1 MILQRRRFLYLAAGA
16 AALPTLGTTARAQS
30 YPAHPVRVIVPFS
43 AGGPTDVFARI
54 IAGNLSRNLG
64 QQFYVENQP
73 GAGGNLGMGAG
84 ARATP
89 DGYAITI
96 VSTSYV
102 VNPSL
107 YVENSLRPASR
118 TLHPSLWRRRLPTY
132 CWCTRRS
139 PQSNVNE
146 LIAFLKANN
155 GKYSYAHS
163 GIGTTSHLSG
173 EMFKHSQ
180 GIDLVSVP
188 FNGAA
193 PAVQSTLAGHTPIAF
208 TVLTP
213 AVPQVKEGKLRALA
227 VTTPKRTPALPDVP
241 TMAEAGLPGQ
251 ESDTISGVLVPTG
264 TPQSIIA
271 TAPPRNRQSNGG
283 TGRRPE
289 ARSPSA
295 LIRSTARRRN
305 SPPASG
311 PRSRNGRKS
320 FRPRTSRWN
329 RAC

>member
-107 YVENSLRPASR
+107 YVKTPYDPLQG
-118 TLHPSLWRRRLPTY
+118 L
-132 CWCTRRS
+132 CTRHFGGGD
-139 PQSNVNE
+139 PQR
-146 LIAFLKANN
+146 IAGAPVDPRKER
-155 GKYSYAHS
+155 HR
-163 GIGTTSHLSG
+163 TDRV
-173 EMFKHSQ
+173 SQ
-180 GIDLVSVP
+180 S
-188 FNGAA
+188 
-193 PAVQSTLAGHTPIAF
+193 Q
-208 TVLTP
+208 
-213 AVPQVKEGKLRALA
+213 
-227 VTTPKRTPALPDVP
+227 
-241 TMAEAGLPGQ
+241 
-251 ESDTISGVLVPTG
+251 
-264 TPQSIIA
+264 
-271 TAPPRNRQSNGG
+271 
-283 TGRRPE
+283 
-289 ARSPSA
+289 
-295 LIRSTARRRN
+295 
-305 SPPASG
+305 
-311 PRSRNGRKS
+311 
-320 FRPRTSRWN
+320 
-329 RAC
+329 